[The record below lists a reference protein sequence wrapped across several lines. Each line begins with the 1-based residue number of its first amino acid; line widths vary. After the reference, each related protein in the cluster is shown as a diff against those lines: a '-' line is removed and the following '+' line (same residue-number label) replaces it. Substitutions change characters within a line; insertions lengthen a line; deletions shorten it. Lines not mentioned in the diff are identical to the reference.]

1 MNRNHTTVPV
11 LKSPDKLDYDL
22 FRHSMAYPWIRAS
35 TMKIEIEKKIDRLRD
50 EIRRHEYLYYVLAQP
65 EISDPDFDRLMKELE
80 DLERAHPELV
90 TPDSPTQRVGGEAL
104 EGFETVP
111 HRVPMLSIG
120 NTYSEGELRDF
131 HGRVVRGLN
140 GETPEYVVQP
150 KVDGVAISLI
160 YENGRFSRAVTRGDG
175 AQGDDVSRNIRTIRS
190 LPLVLKGKNLPAYLD
205 VRGEIYMPTQAFVAM
220 NQAREEEGLAPFANP
235 RNATA
240 GTIKL
245 LDPKLVSQRPLDLV
259 IHTLG
264 EIEGREF
271 GQDYELLEALREWGL
286 RLVPGMS
293 VEQSIESVIERAR
306 EWDEKRH
313 DLPFEVDGLV
323 VKVNDYE
330 QRRRLGFTSKSP
342 RWAIAYK
349 FTAEEAE
356 TVLRNIEL
364 GVGRTGAVTPR
375 AILDPV
381 LLAGTTIRHAT
392 LHNFD
397 EIKRKDIRVGDH
409 VVIQKGGEIIPK
421 VVRVLVEKRD
431 GSQVPYE
438 PEWKCPSCQSGLV
451 KEGDE
456 VAFRCINLS
465 CPEQLKRRI
474 GHFVQRNAMDIEGIG
489 EKLIEALTGKRMVAR
504 ISDLYHLK
512 HEELASLE
520 RMGDKS
526 AQNVLDS
533 LEQSKKRPPHRL
545 LFAIGIRHVGSHL
558 ATVLME
564 GRKSIWELKDLTLEE
579 LSLIN
584 EVGPTVAETVYD
596 FFREDQ
602 NLEELKRLEEAG
614 LRFEQ
619 EIVTPQAAVE
629 TPFTGKTVVL
639 TGTLS
644 KYTREEAADLIQKQG
659 GRVTSSVSQSTD
671 FVIAGEKAG
680 SKLAKA
686 EKLGIKVLSEDDFEN
701 MLQ

>member
-1 MNRNHTTVPV
+1 MSN
-11 LKSPDKLDYDL
+11 
-22 FRHSMAYPWIRAS
+22 AEIRAA
-35 TMKIEIEKKIDRLRD
+35 TMKTEIEKKINYLRD

-65 EISDPDFDRLMKELE
+65 EITDTEFDRLMKELE
-80 DLERAHPELV
+80 ELEQQHPELI
-90 TPDSPTQRVGGEAL
+90 TPDSPTQRVGGEPL
-104 EGFETVP
+104 EGFETVK

-140 GETPEYVVQP
+140 GDRPEYIVQP

-160 YENGRFSRAVTRGDG
+160 YENGRFIRAVTRGDG
-175 AQGDDVSRNIRTIRS
+175 LQGDDVSQNVRTIRS
-190 LPLVLKGKNLPAYLD
+190 LPLVLQGQDLPGYLD

-245 LDPKLVSQRPLDLV
+245 LDPKLVRQRPLDLV

-264 EIEGREF
+264 EIEGEEF
-271 GQDYELLEALREWGL
+271 DKDFDLLNALREWGL

-293 VEQSIESVIERAR
+293 VEQSIEGVIERVH
-306 EWDEKRH
+306 EWEKKRH

-330 QRRRLGFTSKSP
+330 QRQRLGFTSKSP

-349 FTAEEAE
+349 FSAEEAV

-397 EIKRKDIRVGDH
+397 EIKRKDIRIGDH

-421 VVRVLVEKRD
+421 VVRVMVEKRD

-438 PEWKCPSCQSGLV
+438 PELKCPSCQSALV

-474 GHFVQRNAMDIEGIG
+474 EHFVQRNAMDIEGIG
-489 EKLIEALTGKRMVAR
+489 EKLIDALTGKKMVTR

-512 HEELASLE
+512 HEELAALE

-533 LEQSKKRPPHRL
+533 LERSKQRPPDRL

-558 ATVLME
+558 ASVLME
-564 GRKSIWELKDLTLEE
+564 GRKSIWELKDLSMEE
-579 LSLIN
+579 LSEIH

-596 FFREDQ
+596 FFHEEQ
-602 NLEELKRLEEAG
+602 NIAELKRLEEAG
-614 LRFEQ
+614 LRFAQ
-619 EIVTPQAAVE
+619 EIAASQPAAA
-629 TPFTGKTVVL
+629 TPFTGKTFVL

-644 KYTREEAADLIQKQG
+644 KYTREEASELIKQRG

-671 FVIAGEKAG
+671 FVVAGEKAG
-680 SKLAKA
+680 SKLTKA
-686 EKLGIKVLSEDDFEN
+686 EHLGIKVLSEEEFEK
-701 MLQ
+701 MLG

>member
-1 MNRNHTTVPV
+1 
-11 LKSPDKLDYDL
+11 
-22 FRHSMAYPWIRAS
+22 
-35 TMKIEIEKKIDRLRD
+35 MKADIEKTIVRLRED
-50 EIRRHEYLYYVLAQP
+50 IRRHEYLYYVLAQP
-65 EISDPDFDRLMKELE
+65 EISDQEFDQLMKELE
-80 DLERAHPELV
+80 DLEKEHPELV
-90 TPDSPTQRVGGEAL
+90 TPDSPTQRVGGEPL
-104 EGFETVP
+104 EGFKTVP

-140 GETPEYVVQP
+140 GDQPEYVVQP

-160 YENGRFSRAVTRGDG
+160 YENGRFVRAVTRGDG
-175 AQGDDVSRNIRTIRS
+175 LQGDDVSQNVRTIRS
-190 LPLVLKGKNLPAYLD
+190 LPLVLQGKELPAYLD
-205 VRGEIYMPTQAFVAM
+205 VRGEIYMPSQAFVAM

-264 EIEGREF
+264 EIEGLEF
-271 GQDYELLEALREWGL
+271 GQDSILLAALQAWGL

-293 VEQSIESVIERAR
+293 VEQSIESVIDRAR
-306 EWDEKRH
+306 EWDVKRH

-330 QRRRLGFTSKSP
+330 KRRRLGFTSKSP

-349 FTAEEAE
+349 FTAEEAV

-421 VVRVLVEKRD
+421 VVRVIAEKRD
-431 GSQVPYE
+431 GSQTPYQ
-438 PEWKCPSCQSGLV
+438 PELKCPSCQSVLV

-474 GHFVQRNAMDIEGIG
+474 EHFVQRNAMDIEGIG
-489 EKLIEALTGKRMVAR
+489 EKLIEALTRQQMITR

-512 HEELASLE
+512 HEELAALE
-520 RMGDKS
+520 RMGNKS

-533 LEQSKKRPPHRL
+533 LEQSKSRPPGRL

-558 ATVLME
+558 AMVLME
-564 GRKSIWELKDLTLEE
+564 GRKSIWELKELSMEE
-579 LSLIN
+579 LSEIN
-584 EVGPTVAETVYD
+584 EVGPTVAETVHD
-596 FFREDQ
+596 FFHEEQ
-602 NLEELKRLEEAG
+602 NIAELKRLEEAG

-619 EIVTPQAAVE
+619 EVLASQPAE
-629 TPFTGKTVVL
+629 STPFTDKTVVL
-639 TGTLS
+639 TGTLT
-644 KYTREEAADLIQKQG
+644 KYTRGEAAELIQQRG
-659 GRVTSSVSQSTD
+659 GRVTSSVSKSTD

-680 SKLAKA
+680 SKLTKA
-686 EKLGIKVLSEDDFEN
+686 EQLGIQVLSEEDFEK